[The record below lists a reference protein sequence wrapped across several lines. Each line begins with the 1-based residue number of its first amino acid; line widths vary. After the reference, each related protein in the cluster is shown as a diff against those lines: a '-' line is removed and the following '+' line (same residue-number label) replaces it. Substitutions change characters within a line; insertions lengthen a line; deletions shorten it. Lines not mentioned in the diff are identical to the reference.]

1 MKRRAG
7 FTLIELLVTVT
18 IFSGIL
24 GALLISFFVGR
35 KSYLSADAYIEVQQE
50 GRRGLDAM
58 TTEIREAGPATAAV
72 TVPGPAAG
80 GVLTFQTALG
90 WNLAT
95 GGCPAG
101 LCLGAVDAASNPQSG
116 WTIQYS
122 IDPATKQLLRKVFD
136 NGALPAEQTALR
148 RVLANNVNAP
158 DNVTSPYTPF
168 TYNSAD
174 TVVAIQL
181 QVQKSSAQLPNGATG
196 TATVNARVKL
206 RNN

>member
-24 GALLISFFVGR
+24 GALLIIFFVGR

-58 TTEIREAGPATAAV
+58 TTEIREAGDIKTPPTPPNPSSS
-72 TVPGPAAG
+72 T
-80 GVLTFQTALG
+80 LTFRTALG
-90 WNLAT
+90 YDLAAT
-95 GGCPAG
+95 VAGCPASQVCFG
-101 LCLGAVDAASNPQSG
+101 AIDPVTNAQDCTLCVE
-116 WTIQYS
+116 YS
-122 IDPATKQLLRKVFD
+122 IAGTQL
-136 NGALPAEQTALR
+136 QR
-148 RVLANNVNAP
+148 RVVSGGACSAACGTTLVGSARILANNVTGPAA
-158 DNVTSPYTPF
+158 PF

-174 TVVAIQL
+174 KVMTVQL